1 MSKRI
6 NVKLLFAI
14 VASLAD
20 EAIILAIILLVLW
33 QLGIAMPIWFIV
45 TLSLIF
51 SAITFIVYRALRKN
65 PQLGFE
71 NMIGQSGSVV
81 EPIARKGT
89 VRIDGELWFAMAN
102 GEKIEA
108 GDEIIVVEQTGLKL
122 TVIRKTNENQSP
134 DIVAASSKAPILVIM
149 TLRAYP

>member
-14 VASLAD
+14 VVSLAD

-33 QLGIAMPIWFIV
+33 QLGIEMPVWFII

-108 GDEIIVVEQTGLKL
+108 GAEIIVVEQTGLKL
-122 TVIRKTNENQSP
+122 TVIRKN
-134 DIVAASSKAPILVIM
+134 
-149 TLRAYP
+149 

>member
-6 NVKLLFAI
+6 NFLLFFTIIIA
-14 VASLAD
+14 LAD
-20 EAIILAIILLVLW
+20 EAIIVAIILLVLW
-33 QLGIAMPIWFIV
+33 QLGIEMPVWFII

-51 SAITFIVYRALRKN
+51 LIITFIVYRAIRKN

-71 NMIGQSGSVV
+71 NMIGKGGVAV

-89 VRIDGELWFAMAN
+89 VKINGKLWFAMTN

-108 GDEIIVVEQTGLKL
+108 GAEIIVVEQTGLKL
-122 TVIRKTNENQSP
+122 TVIEKTNEN
-134 DIVAASSKAPILVIM
+134 L
-149 TLRAYP
+149 